1 MRPVRLGALAWQVQ
15 PQPDVARW
23 AERLDR
29 EVAFA
34 ASQGAELLV
43 LPEYA
48 TLESA
53 AQATPDLIGELHTAC
68 AHTPHVLAAARDIA
82 RTHRIWL
89 LPGTLPCRDGA
100 KIHNRAPLIAPD
112 GSVAFQDK
120 HCMTR
125 FESELWRI
133 DPGQPPAVFDT
144 AFGRIGISICYD
156 LEFPALTRAQTEAG
170 AWLILAPSCT
180 DTLAGF
186 NRVRIAARAR
196 AMENQCFVAL
206 APTVGHAPECATLD
220 ENHGHAG
227 IYGPVDRGFA
237 DDGIVAE
244 GEMDRH
250 GWVFA
255 DLDPA
260 RLAAV
265 RADGAVRNH
274 RDHPALPP
282 AAQPASFT

>member
-1 MRPVRLGALAWQVQ
+1 VRPVRLGALAWQVQ
-15 PQPDVARW
+15 RQPDVAGW

-34 ASQGAELLV
+34 VGQGAELLV

-48 TLESA
+48 PLEI
-53 AQATPDLIGELHTAC
+53 ATQPAPDLIGELRKAC
-68 AHTPHVLAAARDIA
+68 DLSPHAIKAACDIA
-82 RTHRIWL
+82 RTHKVWL
-89 LPGTLPCRDGA
+89 LPGTLPFRCGTR
-100 KIHNRAPLIAPD
+100 IHNRAPLIAPD
-112 GSVAFQDK
+112 GSVASQDK

-144 AFGRIGISICYD
+144 DFGRIGISICYD

-206 APTVGHAPECATLD
+206 APTVGNAPEFATLD

-237 DDGIVAE
+237 DDGIMAE

-260 RLAAV
+260 RLLAV

-274 RDHPALPP
+274 RDHPVLPP